1 MRYSLT
7 LPLKRSELF
16 LDEVEMGMY
25 GRCCSTSYHALFHAT
40 KAMILTEE
48 DCLSLVGHLILWK
61 LLKKW

>member
-16 LDEVEMGMY
+16 LDKVEMGMY
-25 GRCCSTSYHALFHAT
+25 GRCCSTSYYALFHAA
-40 KAMILTEE
+40 KAMVLTEE